1 MYDLKLSD
9 SALTTWALLRQTWTV
24 LDKVAETRLAKIGST
39 PEQVAVLWICRDH
52 PGPLIPSEIARLVS
66 RQSQSVT
73 GLINR
78 MEQDGLVTRIPKR
91 KGRPYTEIKLTAKG
105 EELCN
110 RGIEVLKSVITGII
124 SSLTAEEIEQLQV
137 PLRTLRQQAL
147 DGLYLELSLPPD
159 VSPDETLPVKW

>member
-1 MYDLKLSD
+1 
-9 SALTTWALLRQTWTV
+9 
-24 LDKVAETRLAKIGST
+24 
-39 PEQVAVLWICRDH
+39 
-52 PGPLIPSEIARLVS
+52 
-66 RQSQSVT
+66 
-73 GLINR
+73 
-78 MEQDGLVTRIPKR
+78 
-91 KGRPYTEIKLTAKG
+91 LTAKG

-159 VSPDETLPVKW
+159 VSPDETIPVKW